1 MARRWYAKIALDDFG
16 TGYNSDV
23 ALLSISPDFVK
34 IDISI
39 VRNID
44 SDVNR
49 QNILQNLISYS
60 KARGIKVIAEGVET
74 HAEMETL
81 VRSGV
86 DYLQG
91 FYVAMPQPISRRI
104 DPQVKKEI
112 LEAAR
117 EAVSDAGKA

>member
-1 MARRWYAKIALDDFG
+1 M
-16 TGYNSDV
+16 
-23 ALLSISPDFVK
+23 
-34 IDISI
+34 
-39 VRNID
+39 RNID

-91 FYVAMPQPISRRI
+91 FYVAMRSRPR
-104 DPQVKKEI
+104 
-112 LEAAR
+112 
-117 EAVSDAGKA
+117 AGSIRR